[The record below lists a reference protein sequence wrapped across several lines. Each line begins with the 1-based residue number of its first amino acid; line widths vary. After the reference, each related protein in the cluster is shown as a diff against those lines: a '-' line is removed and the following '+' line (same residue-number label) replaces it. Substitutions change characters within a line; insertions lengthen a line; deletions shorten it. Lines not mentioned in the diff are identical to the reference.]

1 MALKPPYLLLCA
13 ALALVLTWSLSA
25 PARAAADPSA
35 TPVVEL
41 RTSAGVIHVELAPAE
56 APESVAN
63 FLRLV
68 DSGFY
73 QGLQFHR
80 VVADFVIQGGGFDQ
94 ERKEREPGTT
104 VVNESVGGLANQR
117 GTIAMARRQD
127 PDSAGAQ
134 FYFNLVDN
142 AFLDA
147 SGERPGYTVFGR
159 VIEGLDV
166 MDRIGAAEITN
177 AGGAFTHVPRE
188 PILILE
194 ATRVEAGGDRAQ
206 RQPQ

>member
-1 MALKPPYLLLCA
+1 MALKSLSLLAITALC
-13 ALALVLTWSLSA
+13 LALPAVAQTNAA
-25 PARAAADPSA
+25 PM
-35 TPVVEL
+35 VEL
-41 RTSAGVIHVELAPAE
+41 RTSAGAIRIELAPDQ
-56 APESVAN
+56 APKTVAN

-73 QGLQFHR
+73 RGLQFHR
-80 VVADFVIQGGGFDQ
+80 VVAGFVAQGGGFDG
-94 ERKEREPGTT
+94 ERNPREPGTT

-134 FYFNLVDN
+134 FYFNLADN

-147 SGERPGYTVFGR
+147 SGEQPGYTVFGR
-159 VIEGLDV
+159 VIKGLEV

-177 AGGAFTHVPRE
+177 AGGAFTHAPRE
-188 PILILE
+188 PILILD

>member
-1 MALKPPYLLLCA
+1 MALKSLLPALA
-13 ALALVLTWSLSA
+13 ALCLAL
-25 PARAAADPSA
+25 PAAAQNAAPL
-35 TPVVEL
+35 VEL
-41 RTSAGVIHVELAPAE
+41 RTSAGAIRIELAPDR
-56 APESVAN
+56 APKTVAN

-80 VVADFVIQGGGFDQ
+80 VVPGFVAQGGGFDA
-94 ERKEREPGTT
+94 ERNPREPGVT
-104 VVNESVGGLANQR
+104 VANESVGGLGNQR

-134 FYFNLVDN
+134 FYFNLADN

-147 SGERPGYTVFGR
+147 KGEQPGYTVFGR
-159 VIEGLDV
+159 VVAGMEV
-166 MDRIGAAEITN
+166 VDRIGAAATTD
-177 AGGAFTHVPRE
+177 AGGAFTNVPRE
-188 PILILE
+188 PIVILH
-194 ATRVEAGGDRAQ
+194 AQRIEAGGDRAQ

>member
-1 MALKPPYLLLCA
+1 MALKSLPLLALA
-13 ALALVLTWSLSA
+13 ALCLAL
-25 PARAAADPSA
+25 PAAAQTNAAPL
-35 TPVVEL
+35 VEL
-41 RTSAGVIHVELAPAE
+41 RTSAGAIRIELAPDR
-56 APESVAN
+56 APQTVAN

-80 VVADFVIQGGGFDQ
+80 VVPGFVAQGGGFDAQ
-94 ERKEREPGTT
+94 RNPREPGTT

-134 FYFNLVDN
+134 FYFNLADN
-142 AFLDA
+142 ASLDA
-147 SGERPGYTVFGR
+147 KGQQPGYTVFGR
-159 VIEGLDV
+159 VVAGMEV
-166 MDRIGAAEITN
+166 VDRIGAAATTN
-177 AGGAFTHVPRE
+177 AGGAFTNVPRE
-188 PILILE
+188 LILILE
-194 ATRVEAGGDRAQ
+194 ATRVGAADDRAQ

>member
-1 MALKPPYLLLCA
+1 MALKSLPLLALA
-13 ALALVLTWSLSA
+13 ALCLAL
-25 PARAAADPSA
+25 PAAAQTNAAPL
-35 TPVVEL
+35 VEL
-41 RTSAGVIHVELAPAE
+41 RTSAGAIRIELAPDR
-56 APESVAN
+56 APQTVAN

-80 VVADFVIQGGGFDQ
+80 VVPGFVAQGGGFDAQ
-94 ERKEREPGTT
+94 RNPREPGTT

-134 FYFNLVDN
+134 FYFNLADN

-147 SGERPGYTVFGR
+147 KGQQPGYTVFGR
-159 VIEGLDV
+159 VVAGMEV
-166 MDRIGAAEITN
+166 VDRIGGAATID
-177 AGGAFTHVPRE
+177 AGGPFTNVPRE
-188 PILILE
+188 PILILD
-194 ATRVEAGGDRAQ
+194 ATRVGATGDRAQ

>member
-1 MALKPPYLLLCA
+1 MALKSLPLIALA
-13 ALALVLTWSLSA
+13 ALCLAL
-25 PARAAADPSA
+25 PAAAQTDA
-35 TPVVEL
+35 APVVEL
-41 RTSAGVIHVELAPAE
+41 RTSAGAIRIELVPDRAPQT
-56 APESVAN
+56 VAN

-73 QGLQFHR
+73 RGLQFHR
-80 VVADFVIQGGGFDQ
+80 VVPGFVAQGGGFDAQ
-94 ERKEREPGTT
+94 RNPREPGTT
-104 VVNESVGGLANQR
+104 VVNESVGGLGNQR

-134 FYFNLVDN
+134 FYFNLADN

-147 SGERPGYTVFGR
+147 KGQQPGYTVFGR
-159 VIEGLDV
+159 VVAGMEVVDH
-166 MDRIGAAEITN
+166 IGAAATTD
-177 AGGAFTHVPRE
+177 AGGAFTNVPRQ

-194 ATRVEAGGDRAQ
+194 ATRVGATGDRAQ